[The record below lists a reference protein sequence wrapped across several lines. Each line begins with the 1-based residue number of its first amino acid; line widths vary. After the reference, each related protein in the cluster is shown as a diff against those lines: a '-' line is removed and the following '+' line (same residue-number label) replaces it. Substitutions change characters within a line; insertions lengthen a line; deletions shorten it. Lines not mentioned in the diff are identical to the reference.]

1 MCIVTSIRTYRSTLC
16 ALTIAIGYF
25 NGSSAIIIRLPAL
38 LPTFL
43 HMTQPDSSS
52 ESLLGLILVLLSAV
66 GLAAQNVTSRIFF
79 VPSLLFGQITFGGF
93 ISPQLANVV
102 LILAVRMA
110 MMAVLLA
117 GVSPWLYPHT
127 FATLR
132 QLPKFPRLLR
142 YVVGS
147 SLCLF
152 VGLTCLYTALSQ
164 IATGVAIAIFF
175 IYPAITV
182 LLAWRLF
189 HQRLPRYKLGL
200 MVMILMGVMLTTV
213 TTGSGT
219 AHNFLLG
226 ALSAA
231 GAGLSF
237 GIYGIFAEV
246 CLQRQSSHPALHP
259 VPFSLGTFIGVS
271 GLASFTLLLLPPIEV
286 ASAAWSPLLA
296 MTLLSAALTL
306 IAYILNNFGIRY
318 IGASLTALISAS
330 APALT
335 ALFARITLQEA
346 LQPQQIWGIGLVTVG
361 VAALSSK
368 VNR

>member
-1 MCIVTSIRTYRSTLC
+1 MTSPN
-16 ALTIAIGYF
+16 A
-25 NGSSAIIIRLPAL
+25 SSKP
-38 LPTFL
+38 
-43 HMTQPDSSS
+43 
-52 ESLLGLILVLLSAV
+52 LLGLILVLLSAV

-79 VPSLLFGQITFGGF
+79 VPSLIFGQITFGGF

-110 MMAVLLA
+110 MMAVLLVS
-117 GVSPWLYPHT
+117 VSPWLYPHT

-142 YVVGS
+142 YVAGS

-152 VGLTCLYTALSQ
+152 IGLTCLYTALSQ
-164 IATGVAIAIFF
+164 IETGVAIAIFF

-182 LLAWRLF
+182 LLAWKFF

-200 MVMILMGVMLTTV
+200 MVMILIGVMLTTV
-213 TTGSGT
+213 TAGSDT
-219 AHNFLLG
+219 ENNLLLG
-226 ALSAA
+226 SLSAV

-246 CLQRQSSHPALHP
+246 CLQSQSSHSALHP
-259 VPFSLGTFIGVS
+259 VPFSLSTFIGVS
-271 GLASFTLLLLPPIEV
+271 GLASLTLLFLPPIEV
-286 ASAAWSPLLA
+286 AAAAWITLLA

-306 IAYILNNFGIRY
+306 FAYILNNFGIRY

-335 ALFARITLQEA
+335 ALFARVVLQEA
-346 LQPQQIWGIGLVTVG
+346 LQLQQIMGIGLVTVG
-361 VAALSSK
+361 VAALSLK
-368 VNR
+368 VNRRSQK